1 MSLLVALR
9 CLDLSNCDWGDG
21 GGGLLCGLKGA
32 HLPRLAEINLTMD
45 IEHEEAFDGVNNAS
59 VCHLAREFP
68 GLQSLDVTGNHGV
81 GDLSLK
87 RLAQLSSGLITL
99 GLQGTSVSSKALV
112 RWLPK
117 LPRLR
122 RLAIGGLCN
131 GLEISPA
138 QLMALVTGCSQL
150 DALDYEEDVG
160 YQEDRIAYGGLW
172 VDEAAQS
179 FMAERRRA
187 RACAGDI
194 ALPPFAWSDEAANH
208 C

>member
-9 CLDLSNCDWGDG
+9 CLDLSNCNWGDG

-45 IEHEEAFDGVNNAS
+45 IEHEEASDGVNNAS

-68 GLQSLDVTGNHGV
+68 GLQSLDVTGN
-81 GDLSLK
+81 
-87 RLAQLSSGLITL
+87 
-99 GLQGTSVSSKALV
+99 QGTSVSSKALV

-160 YQEDRIAYGGLW
+160 YREDRIAYGGLW